1 MKARRN
7 RRNLDRLVGRQ
18 AFVAGSCRVVTLTKL
33 IRGERW
39 LCTDD
44 IGKCHPCY
52 NLSDLRLLPPT
63 KGSSVPPPVAGGG

>member
-1 MKARRN
+1 MPDEAPKARKK

-44 IGKCHPCY
+44 IGKCNPCY
-52 NLSDLRLLPPT
+52 NLSDLRLLPPNNT
-63 KGSSVPPPVAGGG
+63 GER